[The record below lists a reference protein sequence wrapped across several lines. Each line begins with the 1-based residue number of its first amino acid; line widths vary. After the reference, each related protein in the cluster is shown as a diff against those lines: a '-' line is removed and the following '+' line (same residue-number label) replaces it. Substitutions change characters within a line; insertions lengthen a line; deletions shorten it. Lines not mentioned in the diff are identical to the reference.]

1 MDFLEFPWISLDFL
15 GLPWIFLDPLGL
27 PCIPLHFLGHPW
39 ISLDPRA
46 KLSTARRT
54 TEMRSAAAPRNGGI
68 LGMPVQ
74 VAVTS
79 CPRRARGA
87 PGRTRCPVRGAIY
100 PYVRAGFGVAAL
112 LWMQKGALMQPY
124 EGPCFGRI
132 LLGSPWISWNFRWL
146 QFRALSELQGY

>member
-1 MDFLEFPWISLDFL
+1 MDFLAIPWISLDSL
-15 GLPWIFLDPLGL
+15 GLPWISLDVLGL
-27 PCIPLHFLGHPW
+27 PLDFPL
-39 ISLDPRA
+39 ISLDFLALAWQIQHRL
-46 KLSTARRT
+46 KNNK
-54 TEMRSAAAPRNGGI
+54 MRSAAAPRNWGI
-68 LGMPVQ
+68 LGVPVQ